1 MDTYDVCIVG
11 AGVVG
16 CAIARELGHRYQDS
30 PLRIAVFEQRER
42 AGEETSG
49 RNSGVLHSGIHEHPR
64 SLKGRLALEGS
75 ALAVSYAL
83 QHGIPLLRTGMLIAI
98 SWEDVRRGLW
108 REVSML
114 RRLWVNAWKA
124 KIPVSVVT
132 PRGLRAWEPNLHTC
146 GGIVIP
152 SVCVIDPLAF
162 VQSLRADSEA
172 TGAEFAFNNRVIGID
187 EDAASYIVT
196 TDRKKIRAACLI
208 NAAGLYA
215 DDIASLALHHK
226 KYTIYPLRG
235 EYYEVISPE
244 KKSLIGRLVYPA
256 LPREAT
262 GKGIHFSPRPNGQL
276 FVGPNEVAVRGK
288 TDYMSQKTPPGMFI
302 ETLQKFLPALDERDL
317 RWAYSGIRPCVMTGD
332 RRKSDFIVAVD
343 REDPPL
349 INLVGIESPGLSAA
363 LALARHVCDLSC
375 VQRRFGPL
383 RSRSLSTP
391 RNVEVAVVPLPQ
403 RATPGAASS
412 QE

>member
-1 MDTYDVCIVG
+1 
-11 AGVVG
+11 
-16 CAIARELGHRYQDS
+16 
-30 PLRIAVFEQRER
+30 
-42 AGEETSG
+42 
-49 RNSGVLHSGIHEHPR
+49 
-64 SLKGRLALEGS
+64 
-75 ALAVSYAL
+75 
-83 QHGIPLLRTGMLIAI
+83 
-98 SWEDVRRGLW
+98 
-108 REVSML
+108 ML

-124 KIPVSVVT
+124 KIPVSFVT

-196 TDRKKIRAACLI
+196 TDRKKIRAACLL

-343 REDPPL
+343 REDPL
-349 INLVGIESPGLSAA
+349 DMSATSLA
-363 LALARHVCDLSC
+363 SRDALARLVLARFPLLETLKLQSCHFLSAQHP
-375 VQRRFGPL
+375 VQRLPKNSLGQFSTELNLLGHFVRCQVASAMREKIIRGDIVHPDNHKRLDRFAP
-383 RSRSLSTP
+383 
-391 RNVEVAVVPLPQ
+391 VP
-403 RATPGAASS
+403 
-412 QE
+412 